1 MKRNWRESRERRKS
15 RRKREAREAI
25 ACPRLWRRS
34 QTITGARMT
43 VAVVTDYQQPTR
55 LLIAPTRLDLLHASS
70 VKPGVTSTQ
79 VTWSIV
85 GWLVGDIYLHSF
97 LQTMNIIIDPT
108 IGRPKWKGRRSSWLS
123 SSDPARIT
131 LYASTATPPGLP
143 SCGSGCLSCT
153 HRIGR

>member
-1 MKRNWRESRERRKS
+1 MKRNWRESREERVEGREKPEKRSLAPDCGVDRKQVQV
-15 RRKREAREAI
+15 
-25 ACPRLWRRS
+25 LV
-34 QTITGARMT
+34 MT